1 MKKRIDK
8 KPWGKEEIFAVNEK
22 VSVKIIN
29 IDKGKRLSLQ
39 KHKHRDELL
48 RIIEGEALIT
58 FGNNSKKYKKNEEIF
73 VKRGTLH
80 RIKALSD
87 SLKILEVSFGKFDK
101 NDIKRIED
109 DYGRT

>member
-8 KPWGKEEIFAVNEK
+8 KPWGREDIFALNEK

-39 KHKHRDELL
+39 RHKHRDEFL
-48 RIIEGEALIT
+48 RVIEGIALIT
-58 FGNNSKKYKKNEEIF
+58 VGNKNKKLKKDSEAYIE
-73 VKRGTLH
+73 RGTLH

-87 SLKILEVSFGKFDK
+87 SLKILE
-101 NDIKRIED
+101 I
-109 DYGRT
+109 